1 MFTDLTELFATGVL
15 RPPPV
20 QAWPLGRA
28 RQALR
33 HMGQARHT
41 GKLVLDVPAVLNPE
55 GTVLITGGTG
65 TLGGLVAEHL
75 VRTWHVRHLLLVS
88 RRGPEAP
95 GAETLATRLGELGA
109 DVDIAAL
116 DTTDRAALDAAIAG
130 IDPHHPL
137 TGVVHAAGVVED
149 AVVTAQTSEGL
160 ARVWSAKAASAANL
174 HEATAGLRLGL
185 FAIFSSAAATMGS
198 PGQANYAAANAF
210 CDALAAYRRRTG
222 RPGLSVGWGLWA
234 ASGGMSGDLG
244 DADRAR
250 MSRLGMHAMSA
261 EQGLALLDA
270 AYRHGDPHLVAAALD
285 TTALTA
291 QPAEALPPPLRA
303 LAGGTG
309 GRPAA
314 ANDQRPVD
322 WTSKL
327 TGLPAAE
334 QQSTL
339 LTLVR
344 THAATVLGHPDPDAV
359 PADAAFKELGFD
371 SLTAVELR
379 NRLGAATGLRLPAA
393 LVFRHPTPA
402 SIAGH
407 LRERLCPADAAA
419 EPVFGELA
427 LLETAMAEFTPDDEA
442 RGKLAKRLETLLWR
456 LNYGAADA
464 DEETLDE
471 ASDDEM
477 FELIDRELGS
487 S

>member
-1 MFTDLTELFATGVL
+1 
-15 RPPPV
+15 
-20 QAWPLGRA
+20 
-28 RQALR
+28 
-33 HMGQARHT
+33 
-41 GKLVLDVPAVLNPE
+41 
-55 GTVLITGGTG
+55 
-65 TLGGLVAEHL
+65 
-75 VRTWHVRHLLLVS
+75 
-88 RRGPEAP
+88 
-95 GAETLATRLGELGA
+95 
-109 DVDIAAL
+109 
-116 DTTDRAALDAAIAG
+116 
-130 IDPHHPL
+130 
-137 TGVVHAAGVVED
+137 
-149 AVVTAQTSEGL
+149 
-160 ARVWSAKAASAANL
+160 
-174 HEATAGLRLGL
+174 
-185 FAIFSSAAATMGS
+185 MGS

-250 MSRLGMHAMSA
+250 MSRLGMHAMSG

-270 AYRHGDPHLVAAALD
+270 AYRHGDPHLVAAGLD
-285 TTALTA
+285 TAALTA
-291 QPAEALPPPLRA
+291 QPAEALPPPLRG

-334 QQSTL
+334 QQRTL

-344 THAATVLGHPDPDAV
+344 TQAATVLGHPDPDAV

-402 SIAGH
+402 AIAGH
-407 LRERLCPADAAA
+407 LREQLCPAGADL
-419 EPVFGELA
+419 PVFGELA
-427 LLETAMAEFTPDDEA
+427 SLESALAELGPDPEVRD
-442 RGKLAKRLETLLWR
+442 RLTKRLETLLWR
-456 LNYGAADA
+456 LSDGAATTGDSDDTTD
-464 DEETLDE
+464 DEDLAS